1 MNDQA
6 QGLRNLVQAQSLGD
20 RGTTRIVTVTSG
32 KGGVG
37 KSNFTLNFALS
48 LQAKGYKV
56 LVFDA
61 DIGFSNIDV
70 LMGVSPK
77 YSLYHLLKKEKT
89 IWDIIQQGHNGLEF
103 IAGGSGFQDLIRLS
117 DEDLEYFTEQVGQLN
132 GYADFLIFDTGAGLS
147 KETLKFILAAQE
159 TIVVTTPEPTSIT
172 DAYAVI
178 KMVHAM
184 DDDVRFQ
191 LVVNRVSDAA
201 EGRQTANKISLVAK
215 QFLQLDIPTLG
226 FVSDDSSVSKAV
238 KKQIPFSIAF
248 PHSAASRSILDVANR
263 FALGRPFGD
272 GQNAKDALDAQN
284 AKDTQNAQVQGGVK
298 GFLSRM
304 IRLMK

>member
-6 QGLRNLVQAQSLGD
+6 QGLRNLVQSQQSG
-20 RGTTRIVTVTSG
+20 RTTRIITVTSG

-37 KSNFTLNFALS
+37 KSNFTLNFALT

-61 DIGFSNIDV
+61 DIGLANIDV

-77 YSLYHLLKKEKT
+77 YNLYHLLKKEKT
-89 IWDIIQQGHNGLEF
+89 IWDIVHKGVGDLEF
-103 IAGGSGFQDLIRLS
+103 IAGGSGFQDLIRLTE
-117 DEDLEYFTEQVGQLN
+117 DELEYFSDQVGRLN

-159 TIVVTTPEPTSIT
+159 TIVVTTPEPPSIT
-172 DAYAVI
+172 DAYAII
-178 KMVHAM
+178 KMVHSM
-184 DDDVRFQ
+184 EHDVKFQ
-191 LVVNRVSDAA
+191 LVVNRVADAN
-201 EGRQTANKISLVAK
+201 EGKHTASKISLVAK

-226 FVSDDSSVSKAV
+226 YVSDDPLVSKAV
-238 KKQIPFSIAF
+238 KKQVPFTIAY
-248 PHSAASRSILDVANR
+248 PHSAASRAIHELVER
-263 FALGRPFGD
+263 FVD
-272 GQNAKDALDAQN
+272 GQH
-284 AKDTQNAQVQGGVK
+284 QVPEQEQASSGVK

-304 IRLMK
+304 MRFMK